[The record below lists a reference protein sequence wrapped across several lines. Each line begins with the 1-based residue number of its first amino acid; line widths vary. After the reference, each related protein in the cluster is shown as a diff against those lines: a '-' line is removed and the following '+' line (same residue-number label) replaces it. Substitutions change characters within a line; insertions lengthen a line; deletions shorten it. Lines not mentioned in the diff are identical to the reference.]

1 MHMQAAQQNA
11 MHNGQDTADPTTAQ
25 STRAGVFSFYIKM
38 KTLTGSHFTVQAR
51 SGMTV
56 LQLKEVN
63 QVCIYAC
70 EDAMCMRM

>member
-1 MHMQAAQQNA
+1 MHMQAAQRYA
-11 MHNGQDTADPTTAQ
+11 LHNGQDAADPTTAQ

-38 KTLTGSHFTVQAR
+38 KTMTGSHFTVQAC

-63 QVCIYAC
+63 QVCNYAC
-70 EDAMCMRM
+70 EDAMRMRM